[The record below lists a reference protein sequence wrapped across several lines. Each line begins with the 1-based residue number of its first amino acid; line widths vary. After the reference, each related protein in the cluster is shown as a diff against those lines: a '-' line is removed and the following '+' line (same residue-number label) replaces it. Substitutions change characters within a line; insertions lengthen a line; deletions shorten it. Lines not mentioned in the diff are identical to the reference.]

1 MSPLPAGNGSAWG
14 AAALGSGSNCSG
26 AASLSRQW
34 AVGAA
39 LGLTVLVIVAGNL
52 LVIVAIAKTPRLQ
65 TMTNV
70 FITSLACADLIMGL
84 LVVPPGAT
92 ILLSGHWPYG
102 TMVCEL
108 WTSLDVLCVTAS
120 IETLCAIAVDRY
132 LAITSPLQYEA
143 LVTKG
148 RARAV
153 VCMVWA
159 ISAFISFLPI
169 MNHWWR
175 DGADEQAVRCYDDP
189 RCCDFV
195 TNMTYAIISSTISFY
210 VPLLVMI
217 FVYVRVFA
225 VATRHVQIIGKD
237 KVRFL
242 QEPPSPSSRSGRR
255 RRPSRL
261 LAIKEHKALKTL
273 GIIMGTFTLCWL
285 PFFVA
290 NIIKVFCRPLV
301 PDQLFLFLNWLGYVN
316 SAFNPIIY
324 CRSPDFRSAF
334 RKLLCCPRRADR
346 RLHAVSQD
354 LQRCPC
360 AFSPRGGPS
369 EDSKAAAPG
378 HPGEDGEAQGSGS
391 SSCCSSRTEETTLSQ
406 GSGHRQRPLSES
418 RPQGT
423 QTTLCSQLDES
434 WFLLPVLD
442 LLRRMSS
449 SSPFSRSLSA
459 ERPVTAL
466 WGCQLNTGTR
476 SCVVKE
482 DDDFLEHLLMLRTIC
497 LGAEARDELHVVAV
511 DSKNTYGDHKPVPI
525 AALRTSVLPMISLK
539 GLELVPPVT
548 FVLQCGAGPVYLSGQ
563 HVTLEDDAKSEAHEE
578 ELSEENVGDEDDVRA
593 P

>member
-1 MSPLPAGNGSAWG
+1 MTPLPTGNASAWG
-14 AAALGSGSNCSG
+14 TAGPNCSG
-26 AASLSRQW
+26 ATSLSRQW

-39 LGLTVLVIVAGNL
+39 LSLTVLVIVAGNL

-153 VCMVWA
+153 VCLVWA

-195 TNMTYAIISSTISFY
+195 TNVTYAIISSTISFY

-217 FVYVRVFA
+217 FVYARVFA
-225 VATRHVQIIGKD
+225 VATQHVQRIGKD

-242 QEPPSPSSRSGRR
+242 QEPLSPGSRGTRR

-324 CRSPDFRSAF
+324 CRSPDFRNAF

-354 LQRCPC
+354 PQRCPC
-360 AFSPRGGPS
+360 AFSPGGGPA
-369 EDSKAAAPG
+369 EDSKAAAAA
-378 HPGEDGEAQGSGS
+378 PGEDSEVQGS
-391 SSCCSSRTEETTLSQ
+391 CSSRCSSRAEETSLSC
-406 GSGHRQRPLSES
+406 GGGHRPLGES
-418 RPQGT
+418 RLLGT
-423 QTTLCSQLDES
+423 QTTLCSQLDE
-434 WFLLPVLD
+434 FTGKEMPV
-442 LLRRMSS
+442 
-449 SSPFSRSLSA
+449 
-459 ERPVTAL
+459 
-466 WGCQLNTGTR
+466 
-476 SCVVKE
+476 
-482 DDDFLEHLLMLRTIC
+482 
-497 LGAEARDELHVVAV
+497 
-511 DSKNTYGDHKPVPI
+511 
-525 AALRTSVLPMISLK
+525 
-539 GLELVPPVT
+539 
-548 FVLQCGAGPVYLSGQ
+548 GPSI
-563 HVTLEDDAKSEAHEE
+563 
-578 ELSEENVGDEDDVRA
+578 
-593 P
+593 

>member
-1 MSPLPAGNGSAWG
+1 MSPLPLLHDNGSAWEI
-14 AAALGSGSNCSG
+14 AALGTNCSG
-26 AASLSRQW
+26 ATSLSRQW
-34 AVGAA
+34 VVGAA
-39 LGLTVLVIVAGNL
+39 LSLTVLVIVAGNL
-52 LVIVAIAKTPRLQ
+52 LVIVAIARTPRLQ

-70 FITSLACADLIMGL
+70 FVTSLACADLIMGL

-92 ILLSGHWPYG
+92 LLLSGHWPYG
-102 TMVCEL
+102 TVVCEL

-132 LAITSPLQYEA
+132 LAITAPLQYEA

-153 VCMVWA
+153 VCLVWA

-210 VPLLVMI
+210 VPLLVMV
-217 FVYVRVFA
+217 FVYARVFA
-225 VATRHVQIIGKD
+225 VATRHVQLIGRD
-237 KVRFL
+237 KLRFL
-242 QEPPSPSSRSGRR
+242 QGPPSPGPQRGRR

-261 LAIKEHKALKTL
+261 LAITEHKALKTL

-301 PDQLFLFLNWLGYVN
+301 SDQLFLFLNWLGYAN

-334 RKLLCCPRRADR
+334 RRLLCRPHRAHR
-346 RLHAVSQD
+346 RLHTVCRD
-354 LQRCPC
+354 LRRCPY

-369 EDSKAAAPG
+369 AESKAPR
-378 HPGEDGEAQGSGS
+378 PPERDGEARGGGSGS
-391 SSCCSSRTEETTLSQ
+391 SSQGSSQTEENSLSQ
-406 GSGHRQRPLSES
+406 GRGRQQRPLGES
-418 RPQGT
+418 QLQGT
-423 QTTLCSQLDES
+423 QTTLCSQLD
-434 WFLLPVLD
+434 
-442 LLRRMSS
+442 
-449 SSPFSRSLSA
+449 
-459 ERPVTAL
+459 
-466 WGCQLNTGTR
+466 Q
-476 SCVVKE
+476 
-482 DDDFLEHLLMLRTIC
+482 
-497 LGAEARDELHVVAV
+497 
-511 DSKNTYGDHKPVPI
+511 
-525 AALRTSVLPMISLK
+525 
-539 GLELVPPVT
+539 
-548 FVLQCGAGPVYLSGQ
+548 
-563 HVTLEDDAKSEAHEE
+563 
-578 ELSEENVGDEDDVRA
+578 
-593 P
+593 

>member
-1 MSPLPAGNGSAWG
+1 GNGSAWG
-14 AAALGSGSNCSG
+14 GSGNCSG
-26 AASLSRQW
+26 AASLGRQW
-34 AVGAA
+34 V
-39 LGLTVLVIVAGNL
+39 LGTAISLTVLVTVAGNL
-52 LVIVAIAKTPRLQ
+52 LVIVAIAKTARLQ

-102 TMVCEL
+102 TTVCEL

-153 VCMVWA
+153 VCLVWA

-175 DGADEQAVRCYDDP
+175 DGADEQAARCYDDP

-195 TNMTYAIISSTISFY
+195 TNVTYAIISSTISFY

-225 VATRHVQIIGKD
+225 VATRHVQLIGKD

-242 QEPPSPSSRSGRR
+242 QEPPSPRSRSSRR

-273 GIIMGTFTLCWL
+273 GIIMGVFTLCWL

-290 NIIKVFCRPLV
+290 NIIKVFCRSLV
-301 PDQLFLFLNWLGYVN
+301 PDQLFLFLNWLGYIN

-346 RLHAVSQD
+346 RLHAVSQ
-354 LQRCPC
+354 
-360 AFSPRGGPS
+360 
-369 EDSKAAAPG
+369 
-378 HPGEDGEAQGSGS
+378 
-391 SSCCSSRTEETTLSQ
+391 
-406 GSGHRQRPLSES
+406 
-418 RPQGT
+418 
-423 QTTLCSQLDES
+423 
-434 WFLLPVLD
+434 
-442 LLRRMSS
+442 
-449 SSPFSRSLSA
+449 
-459 ERPVTAL
+459 
-466 WGCQLNTGTR
+466 
-476 SCVVKE
+476 
-482 DDDFLEHLLMLRTIC
+482 
-497 LGAEARDELHVVAV
+497 
-511 DSKNTYGDHKPVPI
+511 
-525 AALRTSVLPMISLK
+525 
-539 GLELVPPVT
+539 
-548 FVLQCGAGPVYLSGQ
+548 
-563 HVTLEDDAKSEAHEE
+563 
-578 ELSEENVGDEDDVRA
+578 
-593 P
+593 

>member
-1 MSPLPAGNGSAWG
+1 MSPLPVGNGSAWG
-14 AAALGSGSNCSG
+14 AAAPGPGPNCSG

-39 LGLTVLVIVAGNL
+39 LSLTVLVIVAGNL

-102 TMVCEL
+102 TVVCEL

-153 VCMVWA
+153 VCLVWA

-225 VATRHVQIIGKD
+225 VATRHVQLIGKD

-242 QEPPSPSSRSGRR
+242 QEPPSPGSRGGRR

-354 LQRCPC
+354 PQHCPC
-360 AFSPRGGPS
+360 AFSPRGGPLGH
-369 EDSKAAAPG
+369 SKAAPLRR
-378 HPGEDGEAQGSGS
+378 GEDGEARGAG
-391 SSCCSSRTEETTLSQ
+391 RTEETAPSHGSAHQQWPLGECWLQ
-406 GSGHRQRPLSES
+406 GMQS
-418 RPQGT
+418 
-423 QTTLCSQLDES
+423 TLCERLDE
-434 WFLLPVLD
+434 F
-442 LLRRMSS
+442 
-449 SSPFSRSLSA
+449 
-459 ERPVTAL
+459 
-466 WGCQLNTGTR
+466 TGRET
-476 SCVVKE
+476 
-482 DDDFLEHLLMLRTIC
+482 
-497 LGAEARDELHVVAV
+497 
-511 DSKNTYGDHKPVPI
+511 P
-525 AALRTSVLPMISLK
+525 
-539 GLELVPPVT
+539 
-548 FVLQCGAGPVYLSGQ
+548 AGPSV
-563 HVTLEDDAKSEAHEE
+563 
-578 ELSEENVGDEDDVRA
+578 
-593 P
+593 

>member
-1 MSPLPAGNGSAWG
+1 MTPLPSGNGSAWG

-26 AASLSRQW
+26 ATSLSRQW

-39 LGLTVLVIVAGNL
+39 LSLTVLVIVAGNL

-153 VCMVWA
+153 VCLVWA

-225 VATRHVQIIGKD
+225 VATRHVQLIGKD

-242 QEPPSPSSRSGRR
+242 QEPPSLSSRSGRR

-354 LQRCPC
+354 LHRCPC
-360 AFSPRGGPS
+360 AFSPRGSPS

-391 SSCCSSRTEETTLSQ
+391 SSHCSSQTEETSLSQ
-406 GSGHRQRPLSES
+406 GSGHRQRPLGES
-418 RPQGT
+418 QPQGT
-423 QTTLCSQLDES
+423 QTTLCSQLDE
-434 WFLLPVLD
+434 FAGRETP
-442 LLRRMSS
+442 
-449 SSPFSRSLSA
+449 
-459 ERPVTAL
+459 
-466 WGCQLNTGTR
+466 
-476 SCVVKE
+476 
-482 DDDFLEHLLMLRTIC
+482 
-497 LGAEARDELHVVAV
+497 
-511 DSKNTYGDHKPVPI
+511 
-525 AALRTSVLPMISLK
+525 
-539 GLELVPPVT
+539 
-548 FVLQCGAGPVYLSGQ
+548 AGPSV
-563 HVTLEDDAKSEAHEE
+563 
-578 ELSEENVGDEDDVRA
+578 
-593 P
+593 

>member
-1 MSPLPAGNGSAWG
+1 MSPVPTGDGSAWG
-14 AAALGSGSNCSG
+14 AAGLGNCSG
-26 AASLSRQW
+26 TPSLGRQW

-39 LGLTVLVIVAGNL
+39 LSLTVLVIVAGNS

-70 FITSLACADLIMGL
+70 FVTSLACADLIMGL

-102 TMVCEL
+102 TVVCEL

-132 LAITSPLQYEA
+132 LAITAPLQYEA
-143 LVTKG
+143 LVTKS
-148 RARAV
+148 RARAA
-153 VCMVWA
+153 VCLVWGV
-159 ISAFISFLPI
+159 SAFISFLPI

-175 DGADEQAVRCYDDP
+175 DGADEQALRCYDDP

-217 FVYVRVFA
+217 FVYIRVFA
-225 VATRHVQIIGKD
+225 VATRHVQLIGKD

-242 QEPPSPSSRSGRR
+242 QEPPSSRSSRR

-301 PDQLFLFLNWLGYVN
+301 PDRVFLFLNWLGYIN

-360 AFSPRGGPS
+360 AFSPHGDPS
-369 EDSKAAAPG
+369 QDKAAAPA
-378 HPGEDGEAQGSGS
+378 HPWEDGDARG
-391 SSCCSSRTEETTLSQ
+391 SRTEESSQSQ
-406 GSGHRQRPLSES
+406 GSGHWQRPLGEP

-423 QTTLCSQLDES
+423 QTTLCSQLDEFAGS
-434 WFLLPVLD
+434 QTP
-442 LLRRMSS
+442 
-449 SSPFSRSLSA
+449 
-459 ERPVTAL
+459 
-466 WGCQLNTGTR
+466 TG
-476 SCVVKE
+476 
-482 DDDFLEHLLMLRTIC
+482 
-497 LGAEARDELHVVAV
+497 
-511 DSKNTYGDHKPVPI
+511 P
-525 AALRTSVLPMISLK
+525 SV
-539 GLELVPPVT
+539 
-548 FVLQCGAGPVYLSGQ
+548 
-563 HVTLEDDAKSEAHEE
+563 
-578 ELSEENVGDEDDVRA
+578 
-593 P
+593 

>member
-1 MSPLPAGNGSAWG
+1 MHGAGPPPPAEAMTPLPTGNGTAWG
-14 AAALGSGSNCSG
+14 AAAPGTVPNCSW
-26 AASLSRQW
+26 AAILSRQW

-39 LGLTVLVIVAGNL
+39 LSITILVIVAGNL

-70 FITSLACADLIMGL
+70 FVTSLACADLIMGL

-102 TMVCEL
+102 TVVCEL

-132 LAITSPLQYEA
+132 LAITAPLQYEA

-148 RARAV
+148 RAWAV

-195 TNMTYAIISSTISFY
+195 TNMTYAIVSSTISFY

-225 VATRHVQIIGKD
+225 VATRHVQLIGKD

-242 QEPPSPSSRSGRR
+242 QETPSLSSRAGRR

-301 PDQLFLFLNWLGYVN
+301 PDQLFLFLNWLGYIN

-346 RLHAVSQD
+346 RLHAAPQD
-354 LQRCPC
+354 PQHCSC
-360 AFSPRGGPS
+360 AFSPRADPM

-378 HPGEDGEAQGSGS
+378 RPGEDSEVQGRSRREENAS
-391 SSCCSSRTEETTLSQ
+391 SH
-406 GSGHRQRPLSES
+406 GGGHQQRPLGECWL
-418 RPQGT
+418 QGT
-423 QTTLCSQLDES
+423 QTTLCEQLDE
-434 WFLLPVLD
+434 
-442 LLRRMSS
+442 
-449 SSPFSRSLSA
+449 
-459 ERPVTAL
+459 
-466 WGCQLNTGTR
+466 
-476 SCVVKE
+476 
-482 DDDFLEHLLMLRTIC
+482 
-497 LGAEARDELHVVAV
+497 
-511 DSKNTYGDHKPVPI
+511 
-525 AALRTSVLPMISLK
+525 
-539 GLELVPPVT
+539 
-548 FVLQCGAGPVYLSGQ
+548 
-563 HVTLEDDAKSEAHEE
+563 
-578 ELSEENVGDEDDVRA
+578 
-593 P
+593 

>member
-1 MSPLPAGNGSAWG
+1 MSPLPLPYGNGSTWG
-14 AAALGSGSNCSG
+14 VAALGTNCSG
-26 AASLSRQW
+26 ASSLSRQW
-34 AVGAA
+34 VVGAA
-39 LGLTVLVIVAGNL
+39 LSLTVLVIVGGNL
-52 LVIVAIAKTPRLQ
+52 LVIVAIARTPRLQ
-65 TMTNV
+65 TMTNI

-84 LVVPPGAT
+84 LVVPPGAI

-102 TMVCEL
+102 TVVCEL

-153 VCMVWA
+153 VCLVWA

-195 TNMTYAIISSTISFY
+195 TNMTYAIVSSTISFY

-225 VATRHVQIIGKD
+225 VATRHVQLIGKD
-237 KVRFL
+237 KLRFL
-242 QEPPSPSSRSGRR
+242 QEPPSPSSQSGRR

-301 PDQLFLFLNWLGYVN
+301 SDQLFLFLNWLGYVN

-334 RKLLCCPRRADR
+334 RKLLCCPRRAGR
-346 RLHAVSQD
+346 RLHSVSRD

-360 AFSPRGGPS
+360 AFSPGRGPS
-369 EDSKAAAPG
+369 EDSKAPG
-378 HPGEDGEAQGSGS
+378 RPEEDGEARDSGS
-391 SSCCSSRTEETTLSQ
+391 SSQCSSRTEENSLTQ
-406 GSGHRQRPLSES
+406 GSCHRQRPLGES
-418 RPQGT
+418 QLQGT
-423 QTTLCSQLDES
+423 QTTLCLQLDQFAGREA
-434 WFLLPVLD
+434 PV
-442 LLRRMSS
+442 
-449 SSPFSRSLSA
+449 
-459 ERPVTAL
+459 
-466 WGCQLNTGTR
+466 
-476 SCVVKE
+476 
-482 DDDFLEHLLMLRTIC
+482 
-497 LGAEARDELHVVAV
+497 
-511 DSKNTYGDHKPVPI
+511 
-525 AALRTSVLPMISLK
+525 
-539 GLELVPPVT
+539 
-548 FVLQCGAGPVYLSGQ
+548 GPSI
-563 HVTLEDDAKSEAHEE
+563 
-578 ELSEENVGDEDDVRA
+578 
-593 P
+593 

>member
-14 AAALGSGSNCSG
+14 GSGNCSG
-26 AASLSRQW
+26 AGSLGRQW
-34 AVGAA
+34 L
-39 LGLTVLVIVAGNL
+39 LGTAISLTVLVIVAGNL

-132 LAITSPLQYEA
+132 LAITFPLQYEA

-153 VCMVWA
+153 VCLVWA

-175 DGADEQAVRCYDDP
+175 DGADEQAARCYDDP

-225 VATRHVQIIGKD
+225 VATRHVQLIGKD

-242 QEPPSPSSRSGRR
+242 QEPPSPTSRSSRR

-273 GIIMGTFTLCWL
+273 GIIMGIFTLCWL

-290 NIIKVFCRPLV
+290 NIIKVFCRSLV
-301 PDQLFLFLNWLGYVN
+301 PDQLFLFLNWLGYIN

-360 AFSPRGGPS
+360 AFSPQGGPA
-369 EDSKAAAPG
+369 EDSKAAPG
-378 HPGEDGEAQGSGS
+378 RPGEDGEARGSG
-391 SSCCSSRTEETTLSQ
+391 SRTEETPLPQ
-406 GSGHRQRPLSES
+406 GSGHRQRPLGES
-418 RPQGT
+418 RLQGA
-423 QTTLCSQLDES
+423 QPALSSQPDE
-434 WFLLPVLD
+434 FAGGETP
-442 LLRRMSS
+442 
-449 SSPFSRSLSA
+449 
-459 ERPVTAL
+459 
-466 WGCQLNTGTR
+466 
-476 SCVVKE
+476 
-482 DDDFLEHLLMLRTIC
+482 
-497 LGAEARDELHVVAV
+497 
-511 DSKNTYGDHKPVPI
+511 
-525 AALRTSVLPMISLK
+525 
-539 GLELVPPVT
+539 
-548 FVLQCGAGPVYLSGQ
+548 AGPS
-563 HVTLEDDAKSEAHEE
+563 D
-578 ELSEENVGDEDDVRA
+578 
-593 P
+593 

>member
-1 MSPLPAGNGSAWG
+1 MSPVPAGNGSAWG
-14 AAALGSGSNCSG
+14 GSGNCSG
-26 AASLSRQW
+26 AASLGRQW
-34 AVGAA
+34 V
-39 LGLTVLVIVAGNL
+39 LGTAISLTVLVTVTGNL

-102 TMVCEL
+102 TTVCEL

-153 VCMVWA
+153 VCLVWA

-175 DGADEQAVRCYDDP
+175 DGADEQAARCYDDP

-225 VATRHVQIIGKD
+225 VATRHVQLIGKD

-242 QEPPSPSSRSGRR
+242 QEPPSPTSRSSRR

-273 GIIMGTFTLCWL
+273 GIIMGIFTLCWL

-290 NIIKVFCRPLV
+290 NIIKVFCRSLV
-301 PDQLFLFLNWLGYVN
+301 PDQLFLFLNWLGYIN

-360 AFSPRGGPS
+360 AFSPRGGPA
-369 EDSKAAAPG
+369 EDSKAGPG
-378 HPGEDGEAQGSGS
+378 RSGEDGEARGS
-391 SSCCSSRTEETTLSQ
+391 CSRTEETPLPQ
-406 GSGHRQRPLSES
+406 GGGHRQRPLGES
-418 RPQGT
+418 RLPGA
-423 QTTLCSQLDES
+423 QTTLCSQLDE
-434 WFLLPVLD
+434 FAGGE
-442 LLRRMSS
+442 
-449 SSPFSRSLSA
+449 SP
-459 ERPVTAL
+459 
-466 WGCQLNTGTR
+466 
-476 SCVVKE
+476 
-482 DDDFLEHLLMLRTIC
+482 
-497 LGAEARDELHVVAV
+497 
-511 DSKNTYGDHKPVPI
+511 
-525 AALRTSVLPMISLK
+525 
-539 GLELVPPVT
+539 
-548 FVLQCGAGPVYLSGQ
+548 AGPS
-563 HVTLEDDAKSEAHEE
+563 D
-578 ELSEENVGDEDDVRA
+578 
-593 P
+593 

>member
-1 MSPLPAGNGSAWG
+1 MTPLSPGNGSAWG
-14 AAALGSGSNCSG
+14 AAALGSGGGNCSG
-26 AASLSRQW
+26 AGGSSPSRQGV
-34 AVGAA
+34 VGAA

-65 TMTNV
+65 TMTNI

-92 ILLSGHWPYG
+92 ILLGGHWPYG
-102 TMVCEL
+102 TVVCEL

-132 LAITSPLQYEA
+132 LAITAPLQYEA

-153 VCMVWA
+153 VCGVWA

-225 VATRHVQIIGKD
+225 VATRHVQLIGKD

-242 QEPPSPSSRSGRR
+242 QEPPSPSSRGSRR

-273 GIIMGTFTLCWL
+273 GIIMGIFTLCWL

-290 NIIKVFCRPLV
+290 NIIKVFCRSLV
-301 PDQLFLFLNWLGYVN
+301 PDRLFLFLNWLGYVN

-360 AFSPRGGPS
+360 AFSLPGAPS
-369 EDSKAAAPG
+369 EDGKVAAPG
-378 HPGEDGEAQGSGS
+378 HPGEGGEARGSR
-391 SSCCSSRTEETTLSQ
+391 CSSWTEENSLSL
-406 GSGHRQRPLSES
+406 GSGHRQQPLGES
-418 RPQGT
+418 QLQGT

-434 WFLLPVLD
+434 WFLLLVWDCLW
-442 LLRRMSS
+442 RMSS
-449 SSPFSRSLSA
+449 SSSFSRLLSE
-459 ERPVTAL
+459 ERPIAVL

-476 SCVVKE
+476 SCVLKE
-482 DDDFLEHLLMLRTIC
+482 DDDFLEHLVLLRTVC
-497 LGAEARDELHVVAV
+497 LGADASDELHVVAV

-548 FVLQCGAGPVYLSGQ
+548 FELKCGAGPVYLSGQ
-563 HVTLEDDAKSEAHEE
+563 HITLEDDTESEAHEE
-578 ELSEENVGDEDDVRA
+578 ELSEEDVGDEDNERA
-593 P
+593 S

>member
-1 MSPLPAGNGSAWG
+1 MTPLPAGNGTAWG
-14 AAALGSGSNCSG
+14 VAAPGTVPNCSW
-26 AASLSRQW
+26 AAILSRQW

-39 LGLTVLVIVAGNL
+39 LSITILVIVAGNL

-70 FITSLACADLIMGL
+70 FVTSLACADLIMGL

-102 TMVCEL
+102 TVVCEL

-132 LAITSPLQYEA
+132 LAITAPLQYEA

-148 RARAV
+148 RAWAV
-153 VCMVWA
+153 VCVVWA

-195 TNMTYAIISSTISFY
+195 TNMTYAIVSSTISFY

-225 VATRHVQIIGKD
+225 VATHHVQLIGKD

-242 QEPPSPSSRSGRR
+242 QETPSLSSRAGRR

-301 PDQLFLFLNWLGYVN
+301 PDQLFLFLNWLGYIN

-346 RLHAVSQD
+346 RLHAAPQD
-354 LQRCPC
+354 PQHCSC
-360 AFSPRGGPS
+360 AFSPRGDPM

-378 HPGEDGEAQGSGS
+378 RSGEESEVQGS
-391 SSCCSSRTEETTLSQ
+391 SRREENAPSRGGGHQQQPLGERWLQ
-406 GSGHRQRPLSES
+406 GM
-418 RPQGT
+418 
-423 QTTLCSQLDES
+423 QTMLCEQLD
-434 WFLLPVLD
+434 D
-442 LLRRMSS
+442 
-449 SSPFSRSLSA
+449 
-459 ERPVTAL
+459 
-466 WGCQLNTGTR
+466 R

-482 DDDFLEHLLMLRTIC
+482 DDDFLEHLVLLRTIS
-497 LGAEARDELHVVAV
+497 LGADARDELHVVAV
-511 DSKNTYGDHKPVPI
+511 ESKNTYGDHKPVPI
-525 AALRTSVLPMISLK
+525 ASLRVSVLPMISLK
-539 GLELVPPVT
+539 GLEFVPPVT
-548 FVLQCGAGPVYLSGQ
+548 FMLQCGSGPVYLSGQ
-563 HVTLEDDAKSEAHEE
+563 HITLEDVPRCEAHEE
-578 ELSEENVGDEDDVRA
+578 ELLDADGGDEKNARA
-593 P
+593 AQDGD

>member
-1 MSPLPAGNGSAWG
+1 MSAVPAGNGSAWG
-14 AAALGSGSNCSG
+14 AAAPGECRGTPSLG
-26 AASLSRQW
+26 RQW

-39 LGLTVLVIVAGNL
+39 LSLTVLVIVVGNL

-70 FITSLACADLIMGL
+70 FVTSLACADLIMGL

-102 TMVCEL
+102 AVVCEL

-143 LVTKG
+143 LVTKS

-153 VCMVWA
+153 VCLVWA

-175 DGADEQAVRCYDDP
+175 DGADEQAMRCYDDP

-225 VATRHVQIIGKD
+225 VATRHVHLIGKD

-242 QEPPSPSSRSGRR
+242 QEPPSSRSSRR

-301 PDQLFLFLNWLGYVN
+301 PDRVFLFLNWLGYVN

-369 EDSKAAAPG
+369 DDSKAVAPG
-378 HPGEDGEAQGSGS
+378 HPWEDGDAGGSGG
-391 SSCCSSRTEETTLSQ
+391 SSRMEENGQSQ
-406 GSGHRQRPLSES
+406 GSGHRQRPLGES
-418 RPQGT
+418 QPQGT
-423 QTTLCSQLDES
+423 QTTLCSQFDEFAGS
-434 WFLLPVLD
+434 ETP
-442 LLRRMSS
+442 
-449 SSPFSRSLSA
+449 
-459 ERPVTAL
+459 
-466 WGCQLNTGTR
+466 TGP
-476 SCVVKE
+476 S
-482 DDDFLEHLLMLRTIC
+482 I
-497 LGAEARDELHVVAV
+497 
-511 DSKNTYGDHKPVPI
+511 
-525 AALRTSVLPMISLK
+525 
-539 GLELVPPVT
+539 
-548 FVLQCGAGPVYLSGQ
+548 
-563 HVTLEDDAKSEAHEE
+563 
-578 ELSEENVGDEDDVRA
+578 
-593 P
+593 

>member
-1 MSPLPAGNGSAWG
+1 MPPLPAGNGSAWG
-14 AAALGSGSNCSG
+14 VAALGGGGNCSG

-39 LGLTVLVIVAGNL
+39 LSLTVLVIVAGNL

-102 TMVCEL
+102 TTVCEL

-153 VCMVWA
+153 VCLVWG

-175 DGADEQAVRCYDDP
+175 DGADEQAVRCYNDP

-225 VATRHVQIIGKD
+225 VATRHVQLIGKD

-242 QEPPSPSSRSGRR
+242 QEPHSPSSRSGRR

-285 PFFVA
+285 PFFIV
-290 NIIKVFCRPLV
+290 NIVHVIQDDIIPKYVYIL
-301 PDQLFLFLNWLGYVN
+301 LNWLGYVN
-316 SAFNPIIY
+316 SAFNPLIY
-324 CRSPDFRSAF
+324 CRSPDFRYAF
-334 RKLLCCPRRADR
+334 QELLC
-346 RLHAVSQD
+346 
-354 LQRCPC
+354 
-360 AFSPRGGPS
+360 
-369 EDSKAAAPG
+369 
-378 HPGEDGEAQGSGS
+378 
-391 SSCCSSRTEETTLSQ
+391 
-406 GSGHRQRPLSES
+406 
-418 RPQGT
+418 
-423 QTTLCSQLDES
+423 
-434 WFLLPVLD
+434 
-442 LLRRMSS
+442 LRR
-449 SSPFSRSLSA
+449 SA
-459 ERPVTAL
+459 LKMYANGYSNSNGKSDYNEEENGYPLASDKTCEL
-466 WGCQLNTGTR
+466 LCEEG
-476 SCVVKE
+476 SFPHPE
-482 DDDFLEHLLMLRTIC
+482 DFLRCKGT
-497 LGAEARDELHVVAV
+497 
-511 DSKNTYGDHKPVPI
+511 VP
-525 AALRTSVLPMISLK
+525 
-539 GLELVPPVT
+539 
-548 FVLQCGAGPVYLSGQ
+548 SG
-563 HVTLEDDAKSEAHEE
+563 
-578 ELSEENVGDEDDVRA
+578 
-593 P
+593 

>member
-14 AAALGSGSNCSG
+14 AAALGGGNNCSG
-26 AASLSRQW
+26 ATSLSRQW
-34 AVGAA
+34 AMGAA
-39 LGLTVLVIVAGNL
+39 LSLTVLVIVAGNS

-70 FITSLACADLIMGL
+70 FVTSLACADLIMGL

-102 TMVCEL
+102 TTGCEL

-132 LAITSPLQYEA
+132 LAVTWPLQYEVM
-143 LVTKG
+143 VTKG

-153 VCMVWA
+153 VCLVWA

-175 DGADEQAVRCYDDP
+175 DGADEQAAQCYADP
-189 RCCDFV
+189 RCCHFV
-195 TNMTYAIISSTISFY
+195 TNVTYAIVSSTISFY

-225 VATRHVQIIGKD
+225 AATRHVRLIGKD
-237 KVRFL
+237 KARFL
-242 QEPPSPSSRSGRR
+242 QEPPDPSPGGGRRR

-261 LAIKEHKALKTL
+261 SAIKEHKALKTL

-301 PDQLFLFLNWLGYVN
+301 SDQLFLFLNWLGYVN
-316 SAFNPIIY
+316 SAFNPLIY
-324 CRSPDFRSAF
+324 CRSPDFRNAF

-346 RLHAVSQD
+346 RLHAVSRD
-354 LQRCPC
+354 LRSCPS
-360 AFSPRGGPS
+360 AFGSPGGDPA
-369 EDSKAAAPG
+369 EDSKP
-378 HPGEDGEAQGSGS
+378 PREDSEARDSGLCPGSGQQQQPLGECQPRGTQLTLPSQFDESFLLMKLYQLGRMSRS
-391 SSCCSSRTEETTLSQ
+391 SSFSQ
-406 GSGHRQRPLSES
+406 S
-418 RPQGT
+418 
-423 QTTLCSQLDES
+423 
-434 WFLLPVLD
+434 LLK
-442 LLRRMSS
+442 
-449 SSPFSRSLSA
+449 
-459 ERPVTAL
+459 ERPVVSL
-466 WGCQLNTGTR
+466 WGCRLDAGTR

-482 DDDFLEHLLMLRTIC
+482 EEDFLEHLILLKTVC
-497 LGAEARDELHVVAV
+497 LGAEAQDELHLVAV
-511 DSKNTYGDHKPVPI
+511 DPKNIHGDHVPVPI

-539 GLELVPPVT
+539 DLELVPPIT
-548 FVLQCGAGPVYLSGQ
+548 FLLQCGDGPVYLSG
-563 HVTLEDDAKSEAHEE
+563 HHIILENDAKSEADEE
-578 ELSEENVGDEDDVRA
+578 EFSEEDGSDEDNDGA
-593 P
+593 S

>member
-14 AAALGSGSNCSG
+14 AAALGGGNNCSG
-26 AASLSRQW
+26 ATSLSRQW
-34 AVGAA
+34 AMGAA
-39 LGLTVLVIVAGNL
+39 LSLTVLVIVAGNS

-102 TMVCEL
+102 TTVCEL

-132 LAITSPLQYEA
+132 LAVTSPLQYEVM
-143 LVTKG
+143 VTKG
-148 RARAV
+148 RARAA
-153 VCMVWA
+153 VCLVWA

-175 DGADEQAVRCYDDP
+175 DGADEQAARCYDDP

-195 TNMTYAIISSTISFY
+195 TNTTYAIVSSTVSFY

-225 VATRHVQIIGKD
+225 VATRHVRLIGKA

-242 QEPPSPSSRSGRR
+242 REPPDPDPGGGGRQR

-261 LAIKEHKALKTL
+261 AAVKEHKALKTL
-273 GIIMGTFTLCWL
+273 GIIMGTFTLCWS

-301 PDQLFLFLNWLGYVN
+301 SDRLFLFLNWLGYVN

-324 CRSPDFRSAF
+324 CRSPDFRTAF

-346 RLHAVSQD
+346 RLHAVSRD
-354 LQRCPC
+354 LRSCPC
-360 AFSPRGGPS
+360 AFSPPGDPA
-369 EDSKAAAPG
+369 EDSKP
-378 HPGEDGEAQGSGS
+378 PREDGEAQDGGGSAGGGS
-391 SSCCSSRTEETTLSQ
+391 QAKENSPSQ
-406 GSGHRQRPLSES
+406 GSGQQPLGECQ
-418 RPQGT
+418 PQGT
-423 QTTLCSQLDES
+423 QPMLPSQFDE
-434 WFLLPVLD
+434 
-442 LLRRMSS
+442 
-449 SSPFSRSLSA
+449 
-459 ERPVTAL
+459 
-466 WGCQLNTGTR
+466 
-476 SCVVKE
+476 
-482 DDDFLEHLLMLRTIC
+482 
-497 LGAEARDELHVVAV
+497 
-511 DSKNTYGDHKPVPI
+511 
-525 AALRTSVLPMISLK
+525 
-539 GLELVPPVT
+539 
-548 FVLQCGAGPVYLSGQ
+548 
-563 HVTLEDDAKSEAHEE
+563 
-578 ELSEENVGDEDDVRA
+578 
-593 P
+593 

>member
-1 MSPLPAGNGSAWG
+1 LATESGERVRVLNVGVKERLLDDFFAGPPRAFKGSSSEQRPRTESDVGAASTAAAAPSPGSRGAHGGERGAEAMTPLPAGNGTAWG
-14 AAALGSGSNCSG
+14 AAAAGTVPNCSWAG
-26 AASLSRQW
+26 ILSRQW

-39 LGLTVLVIVAGNL
+39 LSVTILVIVAGNL

-70 FITSLACADLIMGL
+70 FVTSLACADLIMGL

-102 TMVCEL
+102 TVVCEL

-132 LAITSPLQYEA
+132 LAITAPLQYEA

-148 RARAV
+148 RAWAV
-153 VCMVWA
+153 VCVVWV

-169 MNHWWR
+169 MNQWWR
-175 DGADEQAVRCYDDP
+175 DGADEQALRCYDDP

-195 TNMTYAIISSTISFY
+195 TNVTYAIVSSTVSFY

-225 VATRHVQIIGKD
+225 VATRHVQLIGKD

-242 QEPPSPSSRSGRR
+242 QDTPSPRGGRR

-334 RKLLCCPRRADR
+334 RKLLCCPR
-346 RLHAVSQD
+346 HAVPQD
-354 LQRCPC
+354 PQHC
-360 AFSPRGGPS
+360 AFSPRGSPT
-369 EDSKAAAPG
+369 EDR
-378 HPGEDGEAQGSGS
+378 EVQGSG
-391 SSCCSSRTEETTLSQ
+391 
-406 GSGHRQRPLSES
+406 
-418 RPQGT
+418 
-423 QTTLCSQLDES
+423 
-434 WFLLPVLD
+434 
-442 LLRRMSS
+442 RR
-449 SSPFSRSLSA
+449 
-459 ERPVTAL
+459 
-466 WGCQLNTGTR
+466 
-476 SCVVKE
+476 
-482 DDDFLEHLLMLRTIC
+482 
-497 LGAEARDELHVVAV
+497 
-511 DSKNTYGDHKPVPI
+511 
-525 AALRTSVLPMISLK
+525 
-539 GLELVPPVT
+539 
-548 FVLQCGAGPVYLSGQ
+548 
-563 HVTLEDDAKSEAHEE
+563 
-578 ELSEENVGDEDDVRA
+578 EENA